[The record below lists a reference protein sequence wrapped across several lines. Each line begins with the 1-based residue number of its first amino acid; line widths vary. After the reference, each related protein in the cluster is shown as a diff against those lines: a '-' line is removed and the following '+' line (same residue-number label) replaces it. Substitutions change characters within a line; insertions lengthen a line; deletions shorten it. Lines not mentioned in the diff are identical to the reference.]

1 MIKNYLSIK
10 KFNNDKI
17 KFGFFTS
24 RGGVSRGNYFS
35 LNCSKNNKDNKV
47 NVSKNITI
55 ALQKLDLK
63 NQKLKLINQIH
74 SNKIFYINKKN
85 FNNKIYGDGLAYEK
99 FEVDKKFKFKFIQK
113 NKSYS
118 QFFKYKNKKK
128 DLFNLRK
135 LINYQFKNEGVS
147 NVFNIRKDTYKNSQ
161 YFFSHRRATHK
172 NQLNSGRMINII
184 SLKD

>member
-85 FNNKIYGDGLAYEK
+85 FMVMG
-99 FEVDKKFKFKFIQK
+99 
-113 NKSYS
+113 
-118 QFFKYKNKKK
+118 
-128 DLFNLRK
+128 
-135 LINYQFKNEGVS
+135 
-147 NVFNIRKDTYKNSQ
+147 
-161 YFFSHRRATHK
+161 
-172 NQLNSGRMINII
+172 
-184 SLKD
+184 